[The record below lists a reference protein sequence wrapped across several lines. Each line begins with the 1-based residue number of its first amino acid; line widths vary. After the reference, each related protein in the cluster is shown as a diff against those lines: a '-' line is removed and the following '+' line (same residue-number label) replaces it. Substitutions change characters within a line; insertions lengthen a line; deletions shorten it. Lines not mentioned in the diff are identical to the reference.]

1 MRGWTK
7 GKGCQEVPE
16 GGRPFSFSSGQAGPA
31 GPPAGGGAPTPPPA
45 GPEKGRRVGVVG
57 CKAPHRSL
65 SSGFPGELVPPP
77 PLALPLPQAPSAPSA
92 WPPSGQEAPPQPK
105 LCSSRT
111 RSLRREAA
119 WLPSGPLVSTLGTQE
134 FPAQWPGAG
143 LQGLRPQQRPKV
155 SCLLHH
161 GEQAGPEGWPRAW
174 TGVGA
179 ADGALQ
185 CTHRHQPLWMGGC
198 PGLSSGHCPSLSE
211 SR

>member
-77 PLALPLPQAPSAPSA
+77 PLALPLPQAPVGALSPAAVWAGGPTPAQALLQPHPFPEARGRLAPIWSACEHTRDAGIPCPVAGGGPPGPASPAETQGQLSSAPRGAGWARGVAQGLDGGGCSGRGPA
-92 WPPSGQEAPPQPK
+92 VHPPPPAPVDGGLPWAVFRPLPQP
-105 LCSSRT
+105 L
-111 RSLRREAA
+111 
-119 WLPSGPLVSTLGTQE
+119 
-134 FPAQWPGAG
+134 
-143 LQGLRPQQRPKV
+143 
-155 SCLLHH
+155 
-161 GEQAGPEGWPRAW
+161 
-174 TGVGA
+174 
-179 ADGALQ
+179 
-185 CTHRHQPLWMGGC
+185 
-198 PGLSSGHCPSLSE
+198 
-211 SR
+211 